1 MFKNNRNLII
11 IAIIAVVNSI
21 GYGIIIPII
30 FPYVE
35 KFGLNTFQFG
45 LLFALFSFCQFI
57 STPIIGRLSDKYGRR
72 PLLIISLAGTA
83 LSFFMAAFAPNA
95 LILFLARALDG
106 ITAGN
111 IPVAQAVISDT
122 TEPKD
127 RTKGF
132 AIIGASF
139 GFGFIAGPLIA
150 TATLPFGIQMPFI
163 VAGVISLFAVGL
175 TTFLLPETNK
185 HMGEIREGKLFDLKK
200 LMMMLFDKTVGPT
213 LFIWLLY
220 ACSFGMFIVT
230 FSSYGVTALAFT
242 ARDTALL
249 FTATGVIQLIMQ
261 AGVIPRIAKLASEK
275 TFLLF
280 AFGLLSICYLG
291 LFFSPTIAL
300 YIACTAFLAVGSA
313 FVMPLINSLLSK
325 EADHKSQGTIMGV
338 SASYLSLG
346 TIIGPLLAG
355 AVATYGAGY
364 PFLIGVAINLVCLI
378 LAVYT
383 LKKVYIHP
391 ESAF

>member
-1 MFKNNRNLII
+1 MFKNNKNLVII
-11 IAIIAVVNSI
+11 SLIAVVNSI

-30 FPYVE
+30 YPYVE

-45 LLFALFSFCQFI
+45 LLFALFSLCQFI

-72 PLLIISLAGTA
+72 PLLIISLSGTA

-95 LILFLARALDG
+95 LILFIARALDG

-122 TEPKD
+122 TAPKD

-150 TATLPFGIQMPFI
+150 TATLPYGIHMPFV
-163 VAGVISLFAVGL
+163 VAGILSLLAVAL
-175 TTFLLPETNK
+175 TTFLLPETNQ

-200 LMMMLFDKTVGPT
+200 LMLMLFDRQVGPT

-220 ACSFGMFIVT
+220 AVSFGMFIVT
-230 FSSYGVTALAFT
+230 FSSYGITALSFSAS
-242 ARDTALL
+242 DTALL

-261 AGVIPRIAKLASEK
+261 AIVIPRVSKLASEK
-275 TFLLF
+275 SFLIG
-280 AFGLLSICYLG
+280 AFGVLSLSYMG
-291 LFFSPTIAL
+291 LFLSPTIML
-300 YIACTAFLAVGSA
+300 YIIGNIILAIGNAFI
-313 FVMPLINSLLSK
+313 MPLVNSLLSK
-325 EADHKSQGTIMGV
+325 EADPKSQGSILGV

-355 AVATYGAGY
+355 AIAIYGPGY
-364 PFLIGVAINLVCLI
+364 PFLLGVIISISCLFLAI
-378 LAVYT
+378 YT
-383 LKKVYIHP
+383 LKKVYNHP